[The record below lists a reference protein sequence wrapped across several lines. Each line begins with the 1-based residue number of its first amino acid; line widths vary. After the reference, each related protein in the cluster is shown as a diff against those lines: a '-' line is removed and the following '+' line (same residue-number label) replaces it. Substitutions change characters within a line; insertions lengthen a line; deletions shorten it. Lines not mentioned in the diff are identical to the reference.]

1 MSGTEHRPQGT
12 PALHAAGD
20 VSMGGSRPY
29 TGRFPRD
36 SDRARSPTELQLST
50 AKQNATTLIDGN
62 LSRLQLQKLSR
73 RPISEV
79 TEERARCG
87 PLMQISMYVRTH
99 ARRASHEGQKR
110 ISGGRRADDVFLH
123 TSLETHI
130 GSFPT
135 ANIIMLI
142 HTVYR
147 FFSEQEHFVHPLGTE
162 RCVLC
167 RAEAAAGAGAGQSGR
182 ASPQAALTASSSRA
196 ARQRFWRCPEED

>member
-50 AKQNATTLIDGN
+50 AKQSATTLIDGN

-110 ISGGRRADDVFLH
+110 ISGTKSRRRLPLYVSRNTHWFLSH
-123 TSLETHI
+123 SKHYHVNTHSIQIFFRTRTLCPPPRDRALCSLQ
-130 GSFPT
+130 G
-135 ANIIMLI
+135 
-142 HTVYR
+142 
-147 FFSEQEHFVHPLGTE
+147 
-162 RCVLC
+162 
-167 RAEAAAGAGAGQSGR
+167 
-182 ASPQAALTASSSRA
+182 
-196 ARQRFWRCPEED
+196 